1 MRRFF
6 TPLMLLVAAVTLLAS
21 CLNSD
26 NEDVVYSD
34 DVAITAFSIAS
45 AEMTVHTTSSTGEDS
60 TYVKSNTS
68 LSSYKFVIDQTKG
81 EIYNV
86 DSLPNN
92 IDAKKILVNCS
103 TKNNGIAVIRSIE
116 KPDSANYV
124 SSSDTLDFSE
134 PRTICVYSASGK
146 YSRDY
151 VVKVNVHKQDGDETI
166 WNTTGVSQE
175 FASLTSIRGF
185 QMGDNLYVLGVDN
198 GNTLVYS
205 SAVSDGRTWT
215 QTGTLHDNASQNTV
229 VHNGKMYV
237 LDGSDLKMSIDGVN
251 FDTIVESAPITR
263 LVAQSSVALY
273 GINADG
279 NMMGSEDG
287 GLTWEVEDVDF
298 GSQIPSR
305 DIKYCTVNY
314 TSVPNAECVLI
325 AGNRDLDAYPADSTA
340 VVISKIVEKTS
351 GAKEN
356 AWSGVTY
363 SSWDSGFLPRLD
375 NLTVVNYNKALYAFG
390 GAGIGECK
398 NTAFD
403 VLRKSI
409 DYGYS
414 WLESTDV
421 TLPSDLDSSITSF
434 TAFADENGYLWII
447 CGGTGKVWKGK
458 LNKVGWAD

>member
-6 TPLMLLVAAVTLLAS
+6 PPLMLLVAAVTLLAS

-151 VVKVNVHKQDGDETI
+151 AVKVNVHKQDGDETI
-166 WNTTGVSQE
+166 WNTTGVLQE
-175 FASLTSIRGF
+175 FASLTSIRG
-185 QMGDNLYVLGVDN
+185 
-198 GNTLVYS
+198 S
-205 SAVSDGRTWT
+205 WSA
-215 QTGTLHDNASQNTV
+215 
-229 VHNGKMYV
+229 
-237 LDGSDLKMSIDGVN
+237 
-251 FDTIVESAPITR
+251 
-263 LVAQSSVALY
+263 
-273 GINADG
+273 
-279 NMMGSEDG
+279 
-287 GLTWEVEDVDF
+287 
-298 GSQIPSR
+298 
-305 DIKYCTVNY
+305 
-314 TSVPNAECVLI
+314 
-325 AGNRDLDAYPADSTA
+325 
-340 VVISKIVEKTS
+340 
-351 GAKEN
+351 
-356 AWSGVTY
+356 
-363 SSWDSGFLPRLD
+363 
-375 NLTVVNYNKALYAFG
+375 
-390 GAGIGECK
+390 
-398 NTAFD
+398 
-403 VLRKSI
+403 
-409 DYGYS
+409 
-414 WLESTDV
+414 
-421 TLPSDLDSSITSF
+421 
-434 TAFADENGYLWII
+434 
-447 CGGTGKVWKGK
+447 
-458 LNKVGWAD
+458 